1 MAAVADDD
9 QAHRDRLRRENMRR
23 LRVLEL
29 RKARQGD
36 ATDPAVLTEMEEIRA
51 TLATL
56 DMAEAPTPAPEA
68 TAHLRSRF
76 VDEFE
81 FWIAQ
86 LAALTM
92 RQTRTE
98 DRVGTLETKVDQ
110 ADQVSAAWRSEHA
123 ATHEASNLDR
133 IWGQRR
139 NFWLLIAILVLIA
152 IVAARYVGG

>member
-1 MAAVADDD
+1 MADDD
-9 QAHRDRLRRENMRR
+9 KAHRDRLRRENMRR

-36 ATDPAVLTEMEEIRA
+36 ATDPAVLTEIEEIRA

-56 DMAEAPTPAPEA
+56 DMADAPSPAPEA
-68 TAHLRSRF
+68 TAHLRHRF
-76 VDEFE
+76 VDEFD

-98 DRVGTLETKVDQ
+98 DRVGTLETKVDR
-110 ADQVSAAWRSEHA
+110 ADELTALWRGEHA
-123 ATHEASNLDR
+123 ATHEANDR
-133 IWGQRR
+133 DRAWGQRR